1 MNLYELV
8 TDFNTYL
15 SKVPNGCLYIANAF
29 RNNDLGSALQAI
41 RDFSEGA
48 LWLVDATELLN
59 YNDINYD
66 LPMDK
71 IQYFLEIINVNLE
84 EKNYLKVADI
94 FEQEIFL
101 FFNDQKLIN
110 NLEC

>member
-8 TDFNTYL
+8 TDFNTYI
-15 SKVPNGCLYIANAF
+15 SKVPNGCLYIANAL
-29 RNNDLGSALQAI
+29 RNNDLASALQSI

-59 YNDINYD
+59 NNNIIYD
-66 LPMDK
+66 LRINE
-71 IQYFLEIINVNLE
+71 IQYFLEIINDNLE
-84 EKNYLKVADI
+84 KKNYLKVADI

-101 FFNDQKLIN
+101 FFNGQKLIRN
-110 NLEC
+110 FDS